1 MFRYLV
7 ALPPLVAGALLFTI
21 SPNGAPTV
29 GAQPAKEKS
38 GDADALAQ
46 VQTAAK
52 GLKVDV
58 WAAAPLMMNP
68 VSFCFDEKG
77 RVFVAE
83 TTRFE
88 HGVPDTRGH
97 MNWLDE
103 DLANRS
109 IDDLLAMYQKHNFK
123 GYEKYEDQ
131 VRVVWDSTGSGKAD
145 KSEVFS
151 GGYNRPQDGL
161 AAGVLARKG
170 QVYFTCIPDLYVLKD
185 TKGTNKADEKKSLFT
200 GFGPTVQFLGHDLHG
215 LRMGPD
221 GKLYFSVGDR
231 GFMVTTK
238 EGKKLEYPNTGAV
251 LRCDPDGKNL
261 EVVHSGLRNPQEIA
275 FDDLGNLFTF
285 DNNCDSGDRAR
296 WVHIVEGGDSGWRG
310 GFQYSTGYHT
320 PAVPQG
326 NRGAWN
332 TEKLWEPQH
341 EGQPA
346 WIVPPLANFGNGPAG
361 ITHYPGI
368 GLNDKYKD
376 HFFACDFTSSAGNS
390 VIWSLAVKPK
400 GASFEISKP
409 EPFVRGMVP
418 TDCEFG
424 PDGAFYWSDWVGG
437 WAPQNRGRIFRV
449 TDPVAMQNPQVA
461 EAQKLLAEGFEKKS
475 IAELAKLLEF
485 PHQLVRQEAQFE
497 LSSRKAEDATKAFTG
512 VLKDSK
518 NQLAR
523 LHAVWGLGQIARKT
537 ESAWGPLLAL
547 VTDENTELKR
557 AAIEQLGR
565 VVIGPDEPS
574 KMLRRLPESGVL
586 IEPVK
591 HLDGIQSAILK
602 ALTDPDDR
610 VKAAAAVAFGKSAAP
625 VLALPV
631 YPASEMAR
639 FAPLFDLLKAN
650 NNKDPYLR
658 HAAVMGLVHAAF
670 NPADLVNALKVA
682 KELAKDKYDVPAVRL
697 GVVLALRKHK
707 SDKIAEFLA
716 DADAGVVTEAARA
729 IYDERIGGNGAL
741 AKFADKAGQPDA
753 IAFRALAANYCLGT
767 PEAAGRVAAFATRQ
781 SEPDYTRAFALK
793 LLGDWT
799 KPPRR
804 DPITGLTLDIA
815 PRDANI
821 AATALKQAGIGIFA
835 GSDTVRKEAA
845 QVAAKLNLKEFG
857 PAMAALVKDAKNPV
871 GTRVEALFAVEALKD
886 AGTKELAAF
895 ALSSEEPRLRAAGR
909 TVQAHLDPGAVL
921 SALPA
926 LLKDEKTSL
935 VEKQG
940 AFAILAI
947 QKASEE
953 TDKLLGEW
961 LDQVNG
967 GKVPAA
973 LVLDVLDAAEQR
985 ANTSKLKL
993 FVQLKPKVEKYR
1005 AAQNKIATEP
1015 NGNKL
1020 AAHLESLEGGDVEK
1034 GRNIF
1039 LNNSAVYC
1047 QRCHRLDGQGGDVG
1061 PALNGIA
1068 ADKEKDRRYL
1078 LEAIVLPNAKI
1089 AKGYETAVLTLA
1101 DDRVV
1106 TGIIKSEDKK
1116 QVKLVTAEAKE
1127 LTIPAEDIV
1136 ARRTGPSAMPD
1147 DLHKKMS
1154 RRELR
1159 DLVEFLSSLKEPLKK

>member
-1 MFRYLV
+1 MSRYFV
-7 ALPPLVAGALLFTI
+7 ALPPLVALLFTI
-21 SPNGAPTV
+21 SPNSTPTA
-29 GAQPAKEKS
+29 GAQPAKGKS
-38 GDADALAQ
+38 GDEDALAQ
-46 VQTAAK
+46 VQPAEK

-77 RVFVAE
+77 RAFVAE

-88 HGVPDTRGH
+88 HGVPDTRAH
-97 MNWLDE
+97 MYWLDE

-109 IDDLLAMYQKHNFK
+109 IDDLLAMYRKHNFK

-131 VRVVWDSTGSGKAD
+131 LRVVWDSTGSGKAD

-221 GKLYFSVGDR
+221 GKLYFSIGDR
-231 GFMVTTK
+231 GFTVTTK

-251 LRCDPDGKNL
+251 LRCDPDGRNL

-275 FDDLGNLFTF
+275 FDDFGNLFTF

-332 TEKLWEPQH
+332 TEKLWLPQH
-341 EGQPA
+341 DGQPA

-361 ITHYPGI
+361 ITHYPGL

-376 HFFACDFTSSAGNS
+376 HFFACDFTSSASNS

-400 GASFEISKP
+400 GAGFEISKP
-409 EPFVRGMVP
+409 EPFVRGLVP

-449 TDPVAMQNPQVA
+449 TDPVAIKNPQVA

-475 IAELAKLLEF
+475 VAELAKLLEF
-485 PHQLVRQEAQFE
+485 PHQQVRQEAQFE
-497 LSSRKAEDATKAFTG
+497 LASRKVEDATMAFTG
-512 VLKDSK
+512 VLKNSK
-518 NQLAR
+518 SQLAR
-523 LHAVWGLGQIARKT
+523 LHAVWGFGQIARKT
-537 ESAWGPLLAL
+537 ESAWGALLAL
-547 VTDENTELKR
+547 VTNENTEVKR

-565 VVIGPDEPS
+565 VVVH
-574 KMLRRLPESGVL
+574 SGRNVSE
-586 IEPVK
+586 INDIRV
-591 HLDGIQSAILK
+591 AILK
-602 ALTDPDDR
+602 TFVDPDDR
-610 VKAAAAVAFGKSAAP
+610 VKAAAAVAFGKSAGP
-625 VLALPV
+625 GFALPT
-631 YPASEMAR
+631 YPASEMTQ

-658 HAAVMGLVHAAF
+658 HAAVMGLVHAAR
-670 NPADLVNALKVA
+670 NPVDLVNALKVA
-682 KELAKDKYDVPAVRL
+682 KEQAKDKYDVPAVRL

-707 SDKIAEFLA
+707 SDKVAEFLA
-716 DADAGVVTEAARA
+716 DADTGIVTEAARA
-729 IYDERIGGNGAL
+729 IYDERIGNGEAL

-767 PEAAGRVAAFATRQ
+767 PEAAGRVATFAARQ
-781 SEPDYTRAFALK
+781 SEPDYVRAFALK

-799 KPPRR
+799 KPLRR

-815 PRDANI
+815 PRDSSI
-821 AATALKQAGIGIFA
+821 AVNALKKAGVGVFA

-886 AGTKELAAF
+886 AGMKELAAY
-895 ALSSEEPRLRAAGR
+895 ALSSDEPRLRAAGR
-909 TVQAHLDPGAVL
+909 TVQSHFDASTVL
-921 SALPA
+921 KALPA
-926 LLKDEKTSL
+926 LLEDEKTSL
-935 VEKQG
+935 AEKQG
-940 AFAILAI
+940 AFAILAT

-953 TDKLLGEW
+953 TDKLLSEW
-961 LDQVNG
+961 LDRVG
-967 GKVPAA
+967 SGKVPAA

-993 FVQLKPKVEKYR
+993 YTQLKPKVEKYR
-1005 AAQNKIATEP
+1005 SGQNKIANEA

-1020 AAHLESLEGGDVEK
+1020 APFLESLEGGDIEK

-1068 ADKEKDRRYL
+1068 ADVQKDRRYL
-1078 LEAIVLPNAKI
+1078 LEAIALPNAKI

-1106 TGIIKSEDKK
+1106 TGIIKAEDKK

-1127 LTIPAEDIV
+1127 LTIPTEDIV

-1147 DLHKKMS
+1147 DLHKKLS

-1159 DLVEFLSSLKEPLKK
+1159 DLVEFLSSLKESLKK